1 MHPGSK
7 SGRPGSRPRLI
18 ALTGFMA
25 AGKSTVARTLA
36 SLWHWQLVDLD
47 CEIEGRSKLRIHEI
61 FLAHG
66 EPHFRRIETETLQ
79 SVLEHAAAATVIALG
94 GGTFIQP
101 QNVALLRKHGA
112 YVVFLELGVDV
123 LLQRCRALS
132 QRCGQ
137 NPRPLAADP
146 EAFRSLYKQRLPFYR
161 NAHLTVNAHA
171 KTAEQVARE
180 IIAALDLA
188 APDDRGR

>member
-1 MHPGSK
+1 MHPNAT
-7 SGRPGSRPRLI
+7 SGRPSSPPRLV

-36 SLWHWQLVDLD
+36 SLRHWQLVDLD
-47 CEIEGRSKLRIHEI
+47 CEIEGNCKLRVHEI
-61 FLAHG
+61 FLSQG
-66 EPHFRRIETETLQ
+66 EAHFRRIETEMLR

-101 QNVALLRKHGA
+101 ENVTLLRKHGVQ
-112 YVVFLELGVDV
+112 VVFLELGVNV

-132 QRCGQ
+132 ERCGQ

-146 EAFRSLYKQRLPFYR
+146 EAFRALYRQRLPLYR
-161 NAHLTVNAHA
+161 NADLTVNAQA

-188 APDDRGR
+188 GHPAK